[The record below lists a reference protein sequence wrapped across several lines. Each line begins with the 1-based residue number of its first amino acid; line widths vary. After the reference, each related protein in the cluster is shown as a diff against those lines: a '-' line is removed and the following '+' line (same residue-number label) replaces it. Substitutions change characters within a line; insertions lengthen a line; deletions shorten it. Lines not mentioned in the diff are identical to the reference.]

1 MVVSKFRKHLQ
12 ACIWGFRNWKFVNHQ
27 ETHGAE
33 VHICYISANWTFL
46 KQFRFKGLKTMFSRS
61 DKLLSNILELLFWI
75 VHLQRF
81 PGACEIRSRLSIP
94 YRTPP
99 IHPCLLLQ
107 FHLLFIPPASL
118 TPGVYSSHIKYFAIP
133 QHNISHPTNACH
145 AVSFILNPL
154 PSHSYPSSLI
164 ARLQLI
170 LYTVAPV
177 SPLLPLWSLQMKGI
191 PPSCDPQ

>member
-1 MVVSKFRKHLQ
+1 
-12 ACIWGFRNWKFVNHQ
+12 
-27 ETHGAE
+27 
-33 VHICYISANWTFL
+33 
-46 KQFRFKGLKTMFSRS
+46 MFSLS

-75 VHLQRF
+75 VHLQPF
-81 PGACEIRSRLSIP
+81 PGAYEIRSRLSIP
-94 YRTPP
+94 YRTSP
-99 IHPCLLLQ
+99 IHPYPLLQ

-145 AVSFILNPL
+145 AVSFILNSL

-177 SPLLPLWSLQMKGI
+177 SPTTPPVKPPDCSIREDSLPPVILNNLIKDSCWTVSLPLVHPDHRLLNLFREEVLGLPCPGSSI
-191 PPSCDPQ
+191 A